1 MATDTFAIGVH
12 PNNSTFFVLRR
23 SGVLEDLLADSGAEV
38 RWVDH
43 PYGGQTVGLLADGTI
58 DVGGT
63 GATPPLIAQSE
74 GQDVVY
80 LAVSAPRPT
89 YGELL
94 VLDES
99 PITSVAEL
107 AARRVGLG
115 EGSWQTSFLA
125 LALDDVGLSYGDVER
140 VSAERGEGKRAF
152 LAGEVDA
159 WISGEPQHSELLRTT
174 AVRKLVDS
182 GATYSNRSL
191 WFGRRSVLGERPEVA
206 DAIVRALQTTDAWI
220 AEHPREAAELF
231 VRDVPDTEPLEA
243 WEEALSRR
251 AWGPRA
257 VDEAFVV
264 EQQRVADLLV
274 AAGYLPAEI
283 RVADAVVAPA
293 LSLAGRDA

>member
-1 MATDTFAIGVH
+1 MASDTVAIGVH

-23 SGVLEDLLADSGAEV
+23 SGVLEKLLTDLDTEV

-43 PYGGQTVGLLADGTI
+43 PSGGEVVGLLADGTI

-63 GATPPLIAQSE
+63 GATPPLIAQSQ

-107 AARRVGLG
+107 AGRRVGLG

-140 VSAERGEGKRAF
+140 VSAERFEGKRAF
-152 LAGEVDA
+152 LDGEVDA
-159 WISGEPQHSELLRTT
+159 WISGEPQHSELLRST
-174 AVRKLVDS
+174 AVRRLVDS
-182 GATYSNRSL
+182 EATYSNRSL
-191 WFGRRSVLGERPEVA
+191 WFGRRSVLGDKPAVA
-206 DAIVRALQTTDAWI
+206 EAIVRALQQTDAWI

-231 VRDVPDTEPLEA
+231 VADVPDTEPLEA
-243 WEEALSRR
+243 WEDALSHR

-274 AAGYLPAEI
+274 AAGYLPTKI
-283 RVADAVVAPA
+283 RVADAVVSPA
-293 LSLAGRDA
+293 LSLAGGDA

>member
-1 MATDTFAIGVH
+1 MASQTVAIGVH

-23 SGVLEDLLADSGAEV
+23 SGVLEQLLAGTDAEV

-43 PYGGQTVGLLADGTI
+43 PRGGQTVDLLADGTI

-63 GATPPLIAQSE
+63 GATPPLIAQSQ
-74 GQDVVY
+74 GLDVVY
-80 LAVSAPRPT
+80 LAVSTPRPT

-99 PITSVAEL
+99 PITAVEQL
-107 AARRVGLG
+107 AGRRVGLT

-125 LALDDVGLSYGDVER
+125 LALDDVGLRYSDVER
-140 VSAERGEGKRAF
+140 VSSQRREGKQAF
-152 LAGEVDA
+152 LSGEVDA

-182 GATYSNRSL
+182 QTTYSNRSL
-191 WFGRRSVLGERPEVA
+191 WFGRRSVVTETPAVGE
-206 DAIVRALQTTDAWI
+206 AIVKALQQTDAWI

-243 WEEALSRR
+243 WEAALSRR

-257 VDEAFVV
+257 VDEAFVS
-264 EQQRVADLLV
+264 EQQRVADLL
-274 AAGYLPAEI
+274 AADGFLPAKI
-283 RVADAVVAPA
+283 RVADAVVSPAP
-293 LSLAGRDA
+293 SLVGGLA

>member
-1 MATDTFAIGVH
+1 MPSHTVAIGVH

-23 SGVLEDLLADSGAEV
+23 SGVLEQLLADADADV

-43 PYGGQTVGLLADGTI
+43 PRGDQTVGLLADGTI

-63 GATPPLIAQSE
+63 GATPPLIAQSQ
-74 GQDVVY
+74 GLDVVY
-80 LAVSAPRPT
+80 LAVSSPRPT

-99 PITSVAEL
+99 PITAVEQL
-107 AARRVGLG
+107 AGRRVGLS

-125 LALDDVGLSYGDVER
+125 LALDDVGLRYSDVER
-140 VSAERGEGKRAF
+140 VSSQRRGGKQAF
-152 LAGEVDA
+152 LNGEVDA

-182 GATYSNRSL
+182 QSTYSNRSL
-191 WFGRRSVLGERPEVA
+191 WFGRRSVVTETPAVGE
-206 DAIVRALQTTDAWI
+206 AIVKALAQTDAWI

-243 WEEALSRR
+243 WESALSRR

-257 VDEAFVV
+257 VDEAFVA
-264 EQQRVADLLV
+264 EQQRVADLL
-274 AAGYLPAEI
+274 AADGFLPAKI
-283 RVADAVVAPA
+283 RVADAVVSPAP
-293 LSLAGRDA
+293 SLAGGLA